1 MTKIKFYLIFLI
13 FLASCKD
20 QENISV
26 QDAIKYLDQED
37 VLFLDVRTSQ
47 EFNYDGS
54 IKNALLIPVNVLE
67 KKITLLE
74 YYRDKKIIVYCRS
87 GRRSRLATEFLKKN
101 NFNAINLE
109 GGYLAWEEYFSAQK

>member
-13 FLASCKD
+13 FFVSCKD

-101 NFNAINLE
+101 NFDAINLD
-109 GGYLAWEEYFSAQK
+109 GGYLAWEEFSSAQK